1 MVKSET
7 VHGDRSLTRK
17 ILSTEELDMG
27 WYDNDFAEIVG
38 ATVER
43 VFWSSDRMILD
54 TDKGT
59 FIYDVEGECCSY
71 SYFHDFIGI
80 KKLLNN
86 GPVVGFESVDLEA
99 DDIEDDG
106 YNCTQVY
113 GYRFETEHPKWGLMS
128 SVVSFR
134 NESNGYYGGWMNA
147 QVTAKEDL
155 PGILSNGSFEE
166 LTSDKIG

>member
-1 MVKSET
+1 
-7 VHGDRSLTRK
+7 
-17 ILSTEELDMG
+17 MG
-27 WYDNDFAEIVG
+27 WYDNDFQVVVG

-43 VFWSSDRMILD
+43 IFWSDNRLILD
-54 TDKGT
+54 TDRGAY
-59 FIYDVEGECCSY
+59 IYDVEGDCCSY

-86 GPVVGFESVDLEA
+86 GPIVGFADVELDASDIVD
-99 DDIEDDG
+99 DD
-106 YNCTQVY
+106 YNYTQVY
-113 GYRFETEHPKWGLMS
+113 GYRFETVHPTWGLMS

-134 NESNGYYGGWMNA
+134 NESNGYYGGWMDL

-155 PGILSNGSFEE
+155 PGIIANGDFEE

>member
-1 MVKSET
+1 
-7 VHGDRSLTRK
+7 
-17 ILSTEELDMG
+17 MG
-27 WYDNDFAEIVG
+27 FYDIDEKAIIG

-54 TDKGT
+54 TDKGV
-59 FIYDVEGECCSY
+59 FIYDVEGDCCSF

-86 GPVVGFESVDLEA
+86 GPVVGFESVDLDA
-99 DDIEDDG
+99 DDIEDDDHN
-106 YNCTQVY
+106 YTQVY
-113 GYRFETEHPKWGLMS
+113 GYRFETEHSKWGLMS

-134 NESNGYYGGWMNA
+134 NESNGYYGGWMDLL
-147 QVTAKEDL
+147 VTERSDL
-155 PGILSNGSFEE
+155 PEILGNGTFEE